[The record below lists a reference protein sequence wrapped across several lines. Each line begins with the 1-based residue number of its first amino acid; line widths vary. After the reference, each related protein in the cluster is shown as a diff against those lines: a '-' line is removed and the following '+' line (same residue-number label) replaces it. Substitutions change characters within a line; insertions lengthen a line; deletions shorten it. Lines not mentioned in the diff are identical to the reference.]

1 MQSSEAGAAEKVL
14 GQFGSQGGVGSPCP
28 ALPLSYPVSKAPSSV
43 YKKTPQGRGGRG
55 HVHHLLIP
63 TQSWW
68 GVKEPPLGNAH
79 CSLGPLRAVWL
90 FPPGGSG
97 RLELPWTPTLFSI
110 CDWLNRV
117 PSNSCT
123 ADLSPRRQSVTVFG
137 GGGL

>member
-1 MQSSEAGAAEKVL
+1 MVL

-68 GVKEPPLGNAH
+68 GLKSPLLGMPTALWGLCGQ
-79 CSLGPLRAVWL
+79 CSYFLQEALA
-90 FPPGGSG
+90 S
-97 RLELPWTPTLFSI
+97 
-110 CDWLNRV
+110 
-117 PSNSCT
+117 
-123 ADLSPRRQSVTVFG
+123 
-137 GGGL
+137 